1 MKRGADM
8 INENRTEGISQ
19 SNEDEGRQ
27 LRKEIEKDRQTDL
40 SLNSIWKRSGWI
52 MQLVEQQK

>member
-27 LRKEIEKDRQTDL
+27 LRKETEKDRQTDL
-40 SLNSIWKRSGWI
+40 SLNSIWKHSGWI

>member
-40 SLNSIWKRSGWI
+40 SLNSIWKRSG
-52 MQLVEQQK
+52 

>member
-52 MQLVEQQK
+52 MQLVEQQI